1 VIADSLFTLYSSD
14 WTTFSVVF
22 ASQSAAYIIF
32 GIAGFGAALVSAP
45 VLAHRIPL
53 TSVVPLLALL
63 DFVAA
68 AINGIKLNA
77 KINFGELAWLTPLMA
92 VGTAFGIM
100 LLTWLPIDVSASALG
115 LFAIGYGI
123 YGLLPH
129 GDQTRIGR
137 AWVIPIGL
145 IGGLVSGLFG
155 SGGFIY
161 ALYLGRRLDDKDAI
175 RATQSTLI
183 GLATATRVLIFLA
196 AGSYNDLNM
205 IIMAFS
211 GLPALFIGLYVGN
224 RVSVRLSREQFFRI
238 LCLVSIVTGST
249 LIVRFM
255 VPTLASAIP
264 E

>member
-1 VIADSLFTLYSSD
+1 VISDSLFTLYSSD
-14 WTTFSVVF
+14 WTTFIFVF
-22 ASQSAAYIIF
+22 ASLSVAYAIF

-100 LLTWLPIDVSASALG
+100 LLTWLPVDVAASALG
-115 LFAIGYGI
+115 VFAIGYGI

-145 IGGLVSGLFG
+145 FGGVVSGLFG
-155 SGGFIY
+155 SGGFNY
-161 ALYLGRRLDDKDAI
+161 AVYLARRLNDKDAI

-196 AGSYNDLNM
+196 AGSYNLRM
-205 IIMAFS
+205 VAMAFA

-224 RVSVRLSREQFFRI
+224 RVSVHLSRDQFFRI
-238 LCLVSIVTGST
+238 LCLVSIITGSS

-255 VPTLASAIP
+255 TKATPW
-264 E
+264 

>member
-1 VIADSLFTLYSSD
+1 VIPDSLFTLYSSD
-14 WTTFSVVF
+14 WTTFIVVF
-22 ASQSAAYIIF
+22 ASLSAAYIIF

-53 TSVVPLLALL
+53 ASVVPLLALL

-68 AINGIKLNA
+68 ATNGIKLNA
-77 KINFGELAWLTPLMA
+77 KIDFSELAWLTPLMA

-100 LLTWLPIDVSASALG
+100 LLTWLPADLAASALG
-115 LFAIGYGI
+115 LFAVGYGI

-137 AWVIPIGL
+137 KWVIPIGL

-161 ALYLGRRLDDKDAI
+161 ALYLGRRLNDKDAI

-183 GLATATRVLIFLA
+183 GLATATRALFFLA
-196 AGSYNDLNM
+196 AGSYNDLRM
-205 IIMAFS
+205 VTMAFA
-211 GLPALFIGLYVGN
+211 GLPALFIGLYIGH
-224 RVSVRLSREQFFRI
+224 RISVRLSGEQFFRI
-238 LCLVSIVTGST
+238 LCLVSIITGSS

-255 VPTLASAIP
+255 I
-264 E
+264 